1 MSATTH
7 RSLCRFCHAHCAVK
21 VRVENGRVA
30 SVIGDKDDP
39 LYAGFTCAKGREVP
53 RQMAHAERLLHSQ
66 RRRAD
71 GSHEPI
77 ASAQAIREI
86 AGHVRRILDRDG
98 PRAIAAYTGTYSFPY
113 PPTQPMGW
121 AFMDAIGSPMR
132 FTSNT
137 IDQPGKTIALARHGS
152 WGAGPQVFDDS
163 DTWLLLGLNP
173 LVAMSGGV
181 PNTNPAK
188 QLHQAKKRGLQLIVI
203 DPRRTEVAEHA
214 TVHLQPK
221 PGEDPTILAGLLRV
235 ILAEKLHDARF
246 VAEHVNGL
254 DALRAAVEPFTPEAV
269 ERRAG
274 VPAAELI
281 RAARIF
287 ASAKRGCANAGTG
300 PNMAG
305 HGNVTEYL
313 LLALITVCGRWLR
326 AGERVPNPG
335 ALLPQFPAKAQ
346 ANPPWASHG
355 YGEKLRV
362 RGFTDATCGLP
373 TAALAEEILLDGPG
387 QVKALFVLGG
397 NPMMAWPDQKKTHA
411 ALKKL
416 ELLVTLDIKMSATAK
431 LAHYVVA
438 PRVGYEVPGLSLPNE
453 TLSFFGVGFG
463 YTQPYAMY
471 APQLVE
477 PPAGSDLIEDWELF
491 YGLAQQLGV
500 QLKLSSSFSWGPAAS
515 EGPTP
520 LDMQRKPSTDEL
532 YELLCK
538 GSRVPLATV
547 KAAGRGALYPD
558 DSIVVAEKDPGWTG
572 KLDVG
577 DAYLLGELAE
587 IAREPEGRDARFA
600 YRLISRRLPDI
611 YNSSGRDIPRLTR
624 KWTYNPAF
632 MHPHDLAKEGLASGD
647 TVEIASG
654 YDRILGIVEAD
665 DTVRS
670 GAISM
675 PHAFGG
681 LPEEAHEVAR
691 LGSNTGALT
700 PVDRDYD
707 PITGI
712 PRMSA
717 IPVNLRRVRGL

>member
-1 MSATTH
+1 MPSTH

-21 VRVENGRVA
+21 VDVSGGRVVR
-30 SVIGDKDDP
+30 VIGDKDDP

-53 RQMAHAERLLHSQ
+53 RQMEHVQRLLRSQ

-71 GSHEPI
+71 GAHEPI
-77 ASAQAIREI
+77 ASADAIREI

-137 IDQPGKTIALARHGS
+137 IDQPGKTVALAMHGS
-152 WGAGPQVFDDS
+152 WGAGPQTFDGA
-163 DTWLLLGLNP
+163 DTWLLLGINP
-173 LVAMSGGV
+173 LVALSGGV

-203 DPRRTEVAEHA
+203 DPRRTECAEHA

-221 PGEDPTILAGLLRV
+221 PGEDPAILAGLLRV
-235 ILAEKLHDARF
+235 ILGERLYDAEF
-246 VAEHVNGL
+246 VRENVSGIE
-254 DALRAAVEPFTPEAV
+254 ALRAAVEPFTPEVVA
-269 ERRAG
+269 RRAD
-274 VPAAELI
+274 VPAGELI

-346 ANPPWASHG
+346 ANPPWPSHG

-362 RGFTDATCGLP
+362 RGFTDAACGLP

-397 NPMMAWPDQKKTHA
+397 NPMMAWPDQKKTYA

-438 PRVGYEVPGLSLPNE
+438 PKIGYEVPGLSLPNE

-463 YTQPYAMY
+463 YTQPYA
-471 APQLVE
+471 
-477 PPAGSDLIEDWELF
+477 
-491 YGLAQQLGV
+491 
-500 QLKLSSSFSWGPAAS
+500 
-515 EGPTP
+515 
-520 LDMQRKPSTDEL
+520 
-532 YELLCK
+532 
-538 GSRVPLATV
+538 
-547 KAAGRGALYPD
+547 
-558 DSIVVAEKDPGWTG
+558 
-572 KLDVG
+572 
-577 DAYLLGELAE
+577 
-587 IAREPEGRDARFA
+587 
-600 YRLISRRLPDI
+600 
-611 YNSSGRDIPRLTR
+611 
-624 KWTYNPAF
+624 
-632 MHPHDLAKEGLASGD
+632 
-647 TVEIASG
+647 
-654 YDRILGIVEAD
+654 
-665 DTVRS
+665 
-670 GAISM
+670 
-675 PHAFGG
+675 
-681 LPEEAHEVAR
+681 
-691 LGSNTGALT
+691 
-700 PVDRDYD
+700 
-707 PITGI
+707 
-712 PRMSA
+712 
-717 IPVNLRRVRGL
+717 

>member
-1 MSATTH
+1 MPTTH

-21 VRVENGRVA
+21 VDVEDGRVIK
-30 SVIGDKDDP
+30 VIGDKDDP
-39 LYAGFTCAKGREVP
+39 AYAGFSCAKGREVP
-53 RQMAHAERLLHSQ
+53 RQMQHAERLLHSQ
-66 RRRAD
+66 RMRAD
-71 GSHEPI
+71 GTHEPI

-86 AGHVRRILDRDG
+86 ADKVRRILDRDG
-98 PRAIAAYTGTYSFPY
+98 PRAIAAYSGTYTFPY
-113 PPTQPMGW
+113 PPTQPMGS

-132 FTSNT
+132 FTSAT
-137 IDQPGKTIALARHGS
+137 IDQPGKAIALALHGG
-152 WGAGPQVFDDS
+152 WAAGPQTFDTA
-163 DTWLLLGLNP
+163 DTWLLLGINP
-173 LVAMSGGV
+173 LIAMSGGV

-188 QLHQAKKRGLQLIVI
+188 ELHEAKKRGLQLIVI
-203 DPRRTEVAEHA
+203 DPRRTDVAEHA
-214 TVHLQPK
+214 VVHLQPK
-221 PGEDPTILAGLLRV
+221 PGEDPTVLAGLLRV
-235 ILAEKLHDARF
+235 ILSEGLHDARF
-246 VAEHVNGL
+246 VDENVRGFA
-254 DALRAAVEPFTPEAV
+254 ALRAAVEPFTPEYV
-269 ERRAG
+269 EGRAD

-287 ASAKRGCANAGTG
+287 AHAKRGCANAGTG

-346 ANPPWASHG
+346 ANPPWRSHG
-355 YGEKLRV
+355 YGEQLRV
-362 RGFTDATCGLP
+362 RGLGDAACGMP

-397 NPMMAWPDQKKTHA
+397 NPMMAWPDQKKTYA
-411 ALKKL
+411 AMKKL
-416 ELLVTLDIKMSATAK
+416 ELLVTLDIKLSATAQ

-438 PRVGYEVPGLSLPNE
+438 PKIGYEVPGLSLPNE

-471 APQLVE
+471 APKLVD

-491 YGLAQQLGV
+491 YGVAKHLGKE
-500 QLKLSSSFSWGPAAS
+500 LKLSSSYSWGPQSAD
-515 EGPTP
+515 GPVP
-520 LDMQRKPSTDEL
+520 LDMQSKPTTDDL
-532 YELLCK
+532 FELLCK
-538 GSRVPLATV
+538 GSRIPLDTV
-547 KAAGRGALYPD
+547 KKAGRGAVYRD
-558 DSIVVAEKDPGWTG
+558 DRIVVAPKDSGWEG
-572 KLDVG
+572 RLDIGNEV
-577 DAYLLGELAE
+577 LLGELAE
-587 IAREPEGRDARFA
+587 IAHEPVERDARFA
-600 YRLISRRLPDI
+600 YRLISRRMPDV

-632 MHPHDLAKEGLASGD
+632 MNPADLAREGLASGD

-654 YDRILGIVEAD
+654 YDRILGVVEHD
-665 DTVRS
+665 PTVRA

-675 PHAFGG
+675 AHAFGG
-681 LPEEAHEVAR
+681 SQGDAHRVREF
-691 LGSNTGALT
+691 GSNTGSLT

-707 PITGI
+707 PISGI

-717 IPVNLRRVRGL
+717 IPVNVKKVAGM

>member
-1 MSATTH
+1 MRTTH

-21 VRVENGRVA
+21 VEVEDGRVVK
-30 SVIGDKDDP
+30 VIGDKDDP
-39 LYAGFTCAKGREVP
+39 LYAGFSCAKGREVP
-53 RQMAHAERLLHSQ
+53 RQMEHAQRLLHSQ

-71 GSHEPI
+71 GTHEPI

-86 AGHVRRILDRDG
+86 AEKVQHILDRDG

-137 IDQPGKTIALARHGS
+137 IDQPGKTIALAMHGS
-152 WGAGPQVFDDS
+152 WGAGPQVFDAA
-163 DTWLLLGLNP
+163 DTWLLLGINP
-173 LVAMSGGV
+173 LIAMSGGI

-188 QLHQAKKRGLQLIVI
+188 QLHQAKKRGLKLIVI
-203 DPRRTEVAEHA
+203 DPRRTECAEHA

-235 ILAEKLHDARF
+235 ILSEGLHDKRF
-246 VAEHVNGL
+246 VDENVRGFE
-254 DALRAAVEPFTPEAV
+254 ALRAAVEPFTPPYVA
-269 ERRAG
+269 RRAD

-287 ASAKRGCANAGTG
+287 AAAKRGCANAGTG

-346 ANPPWASHG
+346 ANPPWQAHG
-355 YGEKLRV
+355 YGEPLRV
-362 RGFTDATCGLP
+362 RGFTDAACGLA

-397 NPMMAWPDQKKTHA
+397 NPMLAWPDQKKTYA
-411 ALKKL
+411 AMQKL
-416 ELLVTLDIKMSATAK
+416 ELLVTLDIKMSATAR

-471 APQLVE
+471 APKLVD

-491 YGLAQQLGV
+491 YGVAQRLGK
-500 QLKLSSSFSWGPAAS
+500 QLKLSSSFSWGPAAT

-520 LDMQRKPSTDEL
+520 LDMQHKPSTDEL

-538 GSRVPLATV
+538 GSRVPLETV
-547 KAAGRGALYPD
+547 KRAGRGALYPD
-558 DSIVVAEKDPGWTG
+558 ASIVVAEKDAGWEG
-572 KLDVG
+572 KLDIG
-577 DAYLLGELAE
+577 NAYLLGELGE
-587 IAREPEGRDARFA
+587 IANEPLAKDTRFA
-600 YRLISRRLPDI
+600 YRLVSRRLQDI

-624 KWTYNPAF
+624 KWAYNPAF
-632 MHPHDLAKEGLASGD
+632 MNPADLQKEGLATGD
-647 TVEIASG
+647 SIEIASD
-654 YDRILGIVEAD
+654 YERILGVVEND
-665 DTVRS
+665 PSVRA
-670 GAISM
+670 GVISM
-675 PHAFGG
+675 AHAFGG
-681 LPEEAHEVAR
+681 LPEESHNVR
-691 LGSNTGALT
+691 GLGSNTGALT

-707 PITGI
+707 PISGI

-717 IPVNLRRVRGL
+717 IPVNVRAVNGL

>member
-1 MSATTH
+1 MPVTTH

-21 VRVENGRVA
+21 VRVEDGRVA

-53 RQMAHAERLLHSQ
+53 RQMEHAERLLHSQ

-71 GSHEPI
+71 GTHEPI

-86 AGHVRRILDRDG
+86 ADKLRRILDRDG

-137 IDQPGKTIALARHGS
+137 IDQPGKTIALAMHGS

-235 ILAEKLHDARF
+235 IIAEGLHDERF
-246 VAEHVNGL
+246 IDEHVNGL
-254 DALRAAVEPFTPEAV
+254 EALRAAVEPFTPEYV

-346 ANPPWASHG
+346 ANPPWQAHG

-362 RGFTDATCGLP
+362 RGFTDAACGLA

-411 ALKKL
+411 AMKKL

-471 APQLVE
+471 APKLVD
-477 PPAGSDLIEDWELF
+477 PPAASDLIEDWELF
-491 YGLAQQLGV
+491 YGLAQQLGL
-500 QLKLSSSFSWGPAAS
+500 QLKLSSSFSWGPSAS

-520 LDMQRKPSTDEL
+520 LDMQRKPTTDEL

-547 KAAGRGALYPD
+547 KAGGRGALYPD
-558 DSIVVAEKDPGWTG
+558 DSIVVAEKDAGWTG

-577 DAYLLGELAE
+577 NAYLLGELAE
-587 IAREPEGRDARFA
+587 IARESAADDARFA

-632 MHPHDLAKEGLASGD
+632 MHPHDLAKEGLATGD

-665 DTVRS
+665 DSVRS

-717 IPVNLRRVRGL
+717 IPVNVRRVRGM

>member
-1 MSATTH
+1 MRTTH

-21 VRVENGRVA
+21 VDVEDGRVA
-30 SVIGDKDDP
+30 KVIGDKDDP
-39 LYAGFTCAKGREVP
+39 LYAGFSCAKGREVP
-53 RQMAHAERLLHSQ
+53 RQMEHADRLLHSQ
-66 RRRAD
+66 RRRPD
-71 GSHEPI
+71 GTHEPI
-77 ASAQAIREI
+77 ASTQAIREI
-86 AGHVRRILDRDG
+86 AEKVQRILDRDG

-137 IDQPGKTIALARHGS
+137 IDQPGKTIALALHGS
-152 WGAGPQVFDDS
+152 WGAGPQVFDDA
-163 DTWLLLGLNP
+163 DTWLLLGINP
-173 LVAMSGGV
+173 LIAMSGGI

-188 QLHQAKKRGLQLIVI
+188 QLHQAKKRGLKLIVI
-203 DPRRTEVAEHA
+203 DPRRTECAEHA
-214 TVHLQPK
+214 TVHLQPR

-235 ILAEKLHDARF
+235 ILSEGLNDKRF
-246 VAEHVNGL
+246 VDENVRGL
-254 DALRAAVEPFTPEAV
+254 EALRAAVEPFTPEYV
-269 ERRAG
+269 ERRAD
-274 VPAAELI
+274 VPAADLI

-326 AGERVPNPG
+326 ASERVPNPG

-346 ANPPWASHG
+346 ANPPWQAHG

-362 RGFTDATCGLP
+362 RGFTDAACGLA

-397 NPMMAWPDQKKTHA
+397 NPMLAWPDQKKTHA
-411 ALKKL
+411 AMQKL
-416 ELLVTLDIKMSATAK
+416 ELLVTLDIKMSATAR

-438 PRVGYEVPGLSLPNE
+438 PRVGYEVAGLSLPNE

-471 APQLVE
+471 APRLVD

-491 YGLAQQLGV
+491 YGLAQQLGK
-500 QLKLSSSFSWGPAAS
+500 QLRLSSSFSWGPAAS
-515 EGPTP
+515 ESPTL
-520 LDMQRKPSTDEL
+520 LDMTHKPTTDEL

-538 GSRVPLATV
+538 GSRIPLATV
-547 KAAGRGALYPD
+547 KQAGRGALYPD
-558 DSIVVAEKDPGWTG
+558 ESIVVLPKDAGWEA
-572 KLDVG
+572 KLDIG
-577 DAYLLGELAE
+577 NPYLLGELGE
-587 IAREPEGRDARFA
+587 IVREPLARDTSFA
-600 YRLISRRLPDI
+600 YRLVSRRLQDI

-624 KWTYNPAF
+624 KWAYNPAF
-632 MHPHDLAKEGLASGD
+632 MNPADLERESLAPGD
-647 TVEIASG
+647 TIEIASG
-654 YDRILGIVEAD
+654 YERILGVVEND
-665 DTVRS
+665 PSVRA
-670 GAISM
+670 GVISM
-675 PHAFGG
+675 AHAFGG
-681 LPEEAHEVAR
+681 LPEEAHNVRA
-691 LGSNTGALT
+691 LGSNTGALI

-707 PITGI
+707 PISGI

-717 IPVNLRRVRGL
+717 IPVNVRRVKGL

>member
-1 MSATTH
+1 MPVTH

-21 VRVENGRVA
+21 VDVADGRVIR
-30 SVIGDKDDP
+30 VIGDKDDP

-53 RQMAHAERLLHSQ
+53 RQMEHAGRLLHSQ
-66 RRRAD
+66 RRRPD

-77 ASAQAIREI
+77 ASAAAIREI
-86 AGHVRRILDRDG
+86 AERVRRILDRDG

-137 IDQPGKTIALARHGS
+137 IDQPGKTVALAMHGN
-152 WGAGPQVFDDS
+152 WGAGPQTFDTA
-163 DTWLLLGLNP
+163 DTWLLLGINP

-203 DPRRTEVAEHA
+203 DPRRTECAEHA
-214 TVHLQPK
+214 TVHLQPM
-221 PGEDPTILAGLLRV
+221 PGEDPAILAGMLRV
-235 ILAEKLHDARF
+235 ILSEGLHDAEF
-246 VAEHVNGL
+246 VRENVRGI
-254 DALRAAVEPFTPEAV
+254 DALRAAVEPFTPELVA
-269 ERRAG
+269 RRAD
-274 VPAAELI
+274 VPASELI

-287 ASAKRGCANAGTG
+287 ASARRGCANAGTG

-346 ANPPWASHG
+346 ANPPWPSHG

-362 RGFTDATCGLP
+362 RGFTDAACGLP
-373 TAALAEEILLDGPG
+373 TAALAEEILQDGPG

-397 NPMMAWPDQKKTHA
+397 NPMMAWPDQKKTYA
-411 ALKKL
+411 ALKQL
-416 ELLVTLDIKMSATAK
+416 ELLVTIDIKLSATAK
-431 LAHYVVA
+431 LAHYVIA

-471 APQLVE
+471 APKLVE
-477 PPAGSDLIEDWELF
+477 PPPGSDLVEDWELF
-491 YGLAQQLGV
+491 YGLAQQLGL
-500 QLKLSSSFSWGPAAS
+500 QLRLSSSYSWGPAAS

-520 LDMQRKPSTDEL
+520 LDMQRKPTTDEL

-538 GSRVPLATV
+538 GSRVPLETV
-547 KAAGRGALYPD
+547 KRAGRGALYPD
-558 DSIVVAEKDPGWTG
+558 DGIVVAPKDPGWQG

-577 DAYLLGELAE
+577 NAYLLGELAE
-587 IAREPEGRDARFA
+587 IAAEAPGRDARFA

-632 MHPHDLAKEGLASGD
+632 MNPADLAREGLAPGD
-647 TVEIASG
+647 TIEIASG
-654 YDRILGIVEAD
+654 YERILGIVENDAS
-665 DTVRS
+665 VRT

-681 LPEEAHEVAR
+681 LPEEAHAVRA
-691 LGSNTGALT
+691 LGSNTGALA

-707 PITGI
+707 PISGI

-717 IPVNLRRVRGL
+717 IPVNVKKVMGM